1 MELIFS
7 SATSSFL
14 INGVPGKAFHCKRG
28 TRQGDPP
35 LFLFVLTAALLQNVI
50 NNARAHGHLTMPI
63 PLQYSQDFPV
73 LQYADGTM
81 VIT

>member
-1 MELIFS
+1 MV
-7 SATSSFL
+7 FL
-14 INGVPGKAFHCKRG
+14 GRLFIAEEG
-28 TRQGDPP
+28 QGRETPPPP
-35 LFLFVLTAALLQNVI
+35 LLFVLAAALLQNVI

>member
-1 MELIFS
+1 MV
-7 SATSSFL
+7 FL
-14 INGVPGKAFHCKRG
+14 GRLFIAKEG
-28 TRQGDPP
+28 QGRETPP
-35 LFLFVLTAALLQNVI
+35 LLFVLAAALLQNVI

-73 LQYADGTM
+73 LQYADDTM